1 MSINI
6 NDAFLKDLEN
16 FSDEDD
22 IFTNNKLTSDG
33 VQKEIENKSNLV
45 VNLND
50 TADKLLNST
59 KLKNNKRFQ
68 EFLKEMEIDVLK
80 SNSNPSNYKNQ
91 NFKSSNA

>member
-6 NDAFLKDLEN
+6 NESFLKDLEN

-22 IFTNNKLTSDG
+22 IFNNNNPNTVGSREND
-33 VQKEIENKSNLV
+33 NKSTLINEI
-45 VNLND
+45 ND

-68 EFLKEMEIDVLK
+68 EFLQEIEIDIQK
-80 SNSNPSNYKNQ
+80 SNSNPSYYKNQ

>member
-22 IFTNNKLTSDG
+22 IFNGNKPEVEAKKND
-33 VQKEIENKSNLV
+33 IENKPTLIINI
-45 VNLND
+45 ND

-59 KLKNNKRFQ
+59 RLKTNKRFQ
-68 EFLKEMEIDVLK
+68 EFLKDIEIDIQK
-80 SNSNPSNYKNQ
+80 SSSNPSYYKNQ

>member
-16 FSDEDD
+16 FSDEEE
-22 IFTNNKLTSDG
+22 IFTSNKTGSG
-33 VQKEIENKSNLV
+33 QMRKENENKSTYLI
-45 VNLND
+45 NLND

-59 KLKNNKRFQ
+59 RLKSNKRFEQ
-68 EFLKEMEIDVLK
+68 FLKEIELDIQK
-80 SNSNPSNYKNQ
+80 SNSNPSYYKNQ

>member
-22 IFTNNKLTSDG
+22 IFTSKKPDSEG
-33 VQKEIENKSNLV
+33 GKKEIENKSTLII
-45 VNLND
+45 NLND

-59 KLKNNKRFQ
+59 RLRNNKRFQ
-68 EFLKEMEIDVLK
+68 EFLKEIEVDIQK
-80 SNSNPSNYKNQ
+80 SNSNPSFYKNQ

>member
-6 NDAFLKDLEN
+6 NESFLKDLEN

-22 IFTNNKLTSDG
+22 IFNSNNPNTVGSRR
-33 VQKEIENKSNLV
+33 ENKNKSSFINEI
-45 VNLND
+45 ND

-68 EFLKEMEIDVLK
+68 EFLKEIEIDIQK
-80 SNSNPSNYKNQ
+80 SNSNPSYYKNQ